1 MQFSFAQEKTVT
13 GTVTEKLG
21 PLPGANV
28 VVKGTTNGVQT
39 DFDGKYSIKAKAGD
53 VLEISFTGYGTKT
66 VAVGAASVY
75 NVVLEESSNVLNE
88 VVVVAYGSSKKGDV
102 TSAVSTVSAKSIEQV
117 PVASLDQILQG
128 NVAGMTVSTG
138 SGQPGQSASVRIR
151 GISSLSGTRDPL
163 YIMDGVPIDAN
174 NFRSIN
180 ANDIENLSVLKDA
193 AATALYGS
201 RGASGVVL
209 ITTKKG
215 KFNSGFKAQY
225 RSLYGISLEPNAQFD
240 VMNASQYL
248 TWQRDV
254 LGTGFG
260 ATGASGSVNLGR
272 PLTDAEIAA
281 ISKQTN
287 TNWSDIFFRQGTTK
301 SHELNLSSGNEA
313 ARSYTSIGY
322 FEQEGITLRSDL
334 QRFTFRTNLEMK
346 PNDRFRF
353 GYNLTF
359 NYSKNNFVV
368 DRNRVGVSNTGGEL
382 DNPFIVPFIG
392 APYLSPYNADGT
404 LNYIGSQ
411 MSGAYNADGSYNISN
426 ANGFLNTP
434 FLALNTAKFNTD
446 TENELKAIGQVNAD
460 YRILPDVK
468 VGGSFGADYT
478 SIENLDI
485 THPNSIRGD
494 LYPTQTSA
502 NKGYHYESFYR
513 DANFNV
519 NAFVTYQKNFK
530 EKHDFEA
537 SVFTEYYYNNVKN
550 AYFQAYGLN
559 PALIG
564 SGSGFTDGSLLEGG
578 QAIYA
583 PAVGNSHS
591 ELAIYSYFGLLK
603 YDYDNRYGI
612 QLSARR
618 DASSRFLDENRWGT
632 FWSIS
637 GKWNIDQEKF
647 MENSKVFDN
656 LKLRASYGSTGN
668 QGVGGY
674 YVGYETI
681 SGGTGYGANQ
691 AYFPGIADKNL
702 KWETTTQLNVGLD
715 FGIYN
720 RLTGSVDVYS
730 KNTTDL
736 FFLTELPTSTG
747 YSSVN
752 KNVGEMTNKGIELEL
767 NYSIFRN
774 DDWNVNAF
782 FNGAY
787 NKNEITK
794 LDGIQNFQGSGSTR
808 LQVGESFGAFNVVR
822 YAGVDPSSGQPL
834 YYDIDGNVTN
844 FYSESDRVSI
854 GKQFIPKYTG
864 GFGLNASYKG
874 FQLSTL
880 FSFAAEQYRNNSSLS
895 IIEDHSIAG
904 FANQSV
910 SMLSAWQN
918 PGDVTRIPSLNYA
931 NNRLNL
937 TDRYIEDASYLRL
950 RNITLGY
957 TLDGSKI
964 KGNYFSSAR
973 FYVQAQNMF
982 TWTKYRGFDPES
994 NQSSNFFDYPTP
1006 RQFTFGVDINL

>member
-1 MQFSFAQEKTVT
+1 
-13 GTVTEKLG
+13 VTEKLG

-583 PAVGNSHS
+583 PAVGSSHS